1 MLPEWFE
8 TAYKEYGTDFTSARR
23 QKNLVTSYSQ
33 AIFYLSGVFRCNMFA
48 SYTFMFSILIHF

>member
-33 AIFYLSGVFRCNMFA
+33 AIFYLSGVLRCNMFA
-48 SYTFMFSILIHF
+48 IVTHLCSVY